1 MKMLAILIA
10 ALHSMG
16 DVSKTKAHPLLF
28 LSKIVV
34 LLFFVYATIFPV
46 IR

>member
-16 DVSKTKAHPLLF
+16 WCQTKDTSLP
-28 LSKIVV
+28 S
-34 LLFFVYATIFPV
+34 FVYATIF
-46 IR
+46 